1 MEEGQWGETSCFQFR
16 VIYASCQFQGMLSM
30 SQGALWRIPP
40 HESCDLGKVPLR
52 FRERLLIVTGLSY
65 LPGLLQQCIHLWLA
79 MRLLD
84 RQDRQAVERHAD
96 QPEQT
101 LLPRIG

>member
-1 MEEGQWGETSCFQFR
+1 MYGLLKVSSKQMNESKCGETSCLQFL
-16 VIYASCQFQGMLSM
+16 VMYASCQFQRMLSM
-30 SQGALWRIPP
+30 S
-40 HESCDLGKVPLR
+40 DLGKVPLR

-65 LPGLLQQCIHLWLA
+65 LPGLLQQRIHLWLA

-96 QPEQT
+96 QSGQR